1 MRNALYPGYF
11 NDMLVRQARTDLFT
25 RIWRIPPKTP
35 DEIESPPAD
44 LLKNALFR
52 SMADCELVLRFFAI
66 KETIEQNLKGGIKGL
81 LDACMKRHADD
92 DETAVRRYDALFE
105 RCLRSLDG
113 LFNAHPFVLPETGRT
128 SRSLYDALM
137 VAYSLRDEP
146 DLTRQ
151 KVAIQGRIAQA
162 LEDQVSYEVLVGRGN
177 TVDAIKARV
186 RKADF
191 ILTGEGQ

>member
-1 MRNALYPGYF
+1 MEFWTELTGKRFNDLNPTLQRGLLRRSITAIVLLAETSRPDDVIDVRMVLFRRLNTGGATLNPQEMRNALYPGYF

-92 DETAVRRYDALFE
+92 DETAVRRYDARFE

-113 LFNAHPFVLPETGRT
+113 LFNAAPVCSSGNRADQPL
-128 SRSLYDALM
+128 SL
-137 VAYSLRDEP
+137 
-146 DLTRQ
+146 
-151 KVAIQGRIAQA
+151 
-162 LEDQVSYEVLVGRGN
+162 
-177 TVDAIKARV
+177 
-186 RKADF
+186 
-191 ILTGEGQ
+191 